1 MKARTVPDRE
11 IAPTGGGA
19 GVRVAPHWRRP
30 SVTITPVER
39 AGRIVLGIGAIVAG
53 AVLLATAASLL
64 AVVLEVLL
72 VVAGLD
78 LAVTGSL
85 GHCSLYA
92 RLGRVPGSLRRP
104 T

>member
-39 AGRIVLGIGAIVAG
+39 AGRIVLGIGVVVAG
-53 AVLLATAASLL
+53 AVLLTTAPSAL
-64 AVVLEVLL
+64 AIVLEVLL
-72 VVAGLD
+72 VAAGLD
-78 LAVTGSL
+78 LIVTGSL
-85 GHCSLYA
+85 GHCPLYA
-92 RLGRVPGSLRRP
+92 RLGHVPEALRRP